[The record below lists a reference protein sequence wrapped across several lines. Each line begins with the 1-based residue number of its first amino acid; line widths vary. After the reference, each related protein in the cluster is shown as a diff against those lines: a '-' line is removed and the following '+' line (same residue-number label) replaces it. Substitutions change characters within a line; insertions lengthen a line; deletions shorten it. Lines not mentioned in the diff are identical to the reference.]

1 MKKSLIYIATA
12 LLGVTAF
19 SSCDDNFE
27 RPPLSVPVAT
37 IQPNTTIAELKAA
50 FYSSDNNYAT
60 LVGTKADGS
69 DYIIH
74 GTVISSDEAGN
85 YFKQVV
91 IADETSA
98 IQLDIDAYDLYESYQ
113 LGQEVVLNV
122 TGLYVGAYGRLMQI
136 GAAPSSGYPSRIDE
150 DTFGEH
156 AQVNGLSH
164 PEDVVATTVTIE
176 ELNTIKNVQTDWL
189 DWQCRLV
196 TVENVTFANAGTQT
210 LATSGSSGVSQTI
223 SDASGNTVIVYT
235 SGYSDFYDY
244 YCPTGT
250 GNVTGILSC
259 YNANWQIR
267 LISIDGLTGFDELT
281 KEASEQPTPST
292 NGDGTEANPYT
303 VADVIAGATGTEA
316 WVKGYI
322 VGWVE
327 GQVLSSGATFNSAAT
342 VSTNILVADKAGVTD
357 VAECIPVQLPSGS
370 VRDALNLQSN
380 PGNFGKEVAVKGSLE
395 KYFGT
400 AAVKSVTEY
409 KIEGGSD
416 EPATGSDIYSEAFTT
431 GIGQFKIVDV
441 TRPDAISE
449 IWKNSSSYGM
459 VATGYSNSANYD
471 SESWLVSPEID
482 LTAASNVTLSFD
494 QALNYFSSIDVAK
507 EQATLMVRESGKEW
521 SQITGYSYPASLS
534 WTFAGSGD
542 IDLSSYIG
550 KTVQFAFRYVST
562 AAKAGTWEVK
572 NFKIAGEG
580 GKVGSNPGK

>member
-1 MKKSLIYIATA
+1 
-12 LLGVTAF
+12 
-19 SSCDDNFE
+19 
-27 RPPLSVPVAT
+27 
-37 IQPNTTIAELKAA
+37 
-50 FYSSDNNYAT
+50 
-60 LVGTKADGS
+60 
-69 DYIIH
+69 
-74 GTVISSDEAGN
+74 
-85 YFKQVV
+85 
-91 IADETSA
+91 
-98 IQLDIDAYDLYESYQ
+98 
-113 LGQEVVLNV
+113 
-122 TGLYVGAYGRLMQI
+122 
-136 GAAPSSGYPSRIDE
+136 
-150 DTFGEH
+150 
-156 AQVNGLSH
+156 
-164 PEDVVATTVTIE
+164 
-176 ELNTIKNVQTDWL
+176 
-189 DWQCRLV
+189 
-196 TVENVTFANAGTQT
+196 
-210 LATSGSSGVSQTI
+210 
-223 SDASGNTVIVYT
+223 
-235 SGYSDFYDY
+235 
-244 YCPTGT
+244 
-250 GNVTGILSC
+250 
-259 YNANWQIR
+259 
-267 LISIDGLTGFDELT
+267 
-281 KEASEQPTPST
+281 
-292 NGDGTEANPYT
+292 
-303 VADVIAGATGTEA
+303 
-316 WVKGYI
+316 
-322 VGWVE
+322 
-327 GQVLSSGATFNSAAT
+327 
-342 VSTNILVADKAGVTD
+342 VTD

-395 KYFGT
+395 NYFGT

-441 TRPDAISE
+441 TRPDDISE

-494 QALNYFSSIDVAK
+494 QALNYFSSIGVAK